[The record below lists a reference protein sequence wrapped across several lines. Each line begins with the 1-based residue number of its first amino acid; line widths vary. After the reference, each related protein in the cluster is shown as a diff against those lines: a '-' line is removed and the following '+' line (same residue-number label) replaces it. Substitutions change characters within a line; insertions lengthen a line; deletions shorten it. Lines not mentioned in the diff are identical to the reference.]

1 MEDKIDIW
9 SIICTLI
16 CIVALNILIGNM
28 VKDPDRRTP
37 EYKAGLKDC
46 INNNGNKLDGQTF
59 ELGNNAKTLYW
70 KGFKQAERDIKAE
83 ILQ

>member
-1 MEDKIDIW
+1 M
-9 SIICTLI
+9 
-16 CIVALNILIGNM
+16 NILIGNM

-83 ILQ
+83 KEFKESEEFRKQLGIK